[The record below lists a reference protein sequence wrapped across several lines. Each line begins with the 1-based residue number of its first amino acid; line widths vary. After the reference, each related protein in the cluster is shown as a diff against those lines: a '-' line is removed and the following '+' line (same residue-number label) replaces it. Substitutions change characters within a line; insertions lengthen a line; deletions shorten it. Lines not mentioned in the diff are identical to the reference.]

1 MAQKRLD
8 LTVGQPVAGILRFS
22 WPLVLGNLFQQ
33 LYSIVDAVII
43 GQRCGV
49 EALAAVSCTS
59 WVCWMVNALCR
70 DSGNTFGIMGSIRAG
85 QHDEETF
92 SRIVAQAL
100 LYGLLVAAAVTG
112 LSLLALDG
120 IVLALRIPENIVEA
134 ARVYLLIYLL
144 CIPPMLAFS
153 LASSLLRA
161 IGDSAV
167 TMTAMTAS
175 TAANI
180 ALDLLFVVGFGW
192 GVTGAA
198 LATLL
203 SVVLSAAIA
212 LFACMKSGLF
222 RLSRVQLRPDWTLLR
237 EAMGLLLPMLF
248 NSAIISVGGMVV
260 LSRCNMMGSSFT
272 AGRSAEGKVFGLL
285 EAVIMALQT
294 GVSVFVGQNL
304 GAKRIERIV
313 RGLHQS
319 LAVIMGIF
327 LLMAAGV
334 LAFLDPI
341 LNLFL
346 SRQDPASYAEAFRV
360 GQQALRCNLVGM
372 AVMTPMYIYRVTIQT
387 LGHAQVAAV
396 AGVGQM
402 IIRILTI
409 TVGPS
414 LIGIYAYYITD
425 CMAWAISLPI
435 VTIPCYRV
443 LERLRR
449 ENARAGTPSGG

>member
-1 MAQKRLD
+1 MAEKRMD
-8 LTVGQPVAGILRFS
+8 LTRGQPVAGILRFS
-22 WPLVLGNLFQQ
+22 GPLVLGNLFQQ
-33 LYSIVDAVII
+33 LYSSVDAVII

-85 QHDEETF
+85 QRDEGTF
-92 SRIVAQAL
+92 RRIVAQAL
-100 LYGLLVAAAVTG
+100 LYGLLVAAAVTA
-112 LSLLALDG
+112 LSVLALDG
-120 IVLALRIPENIVEA
+120 IVSVLRIPENIAQA
-134 ARVYLLIYLL
+134 ARTYLLIYLL
-144 CIPPMLAFS
+144 CIPPMLAFNR
-153 LASSLLRA
+153 ASSLLRS
-161 IGDSAV
+161 IGNSAV

-203 SVVLSAAIA
+203 SIMLSAVIA
-212 LFACMKSGLF
+212 LYACMQSGLF
-222 RLSRVQLRPDWTLLR
+222 RLRRAQLRPDWALLR

-248 NSAIISVGGMVV
+248 NSAIIAAGGMVV
-260 LSRCNMMGSSFT
+260 LSRCNMLGSSFT
-272 AGRSAEGKVFGLL
+272 AGRSAEGKIFSLL

-304 GAKRIERIV
+304 GAGQIERII

-334 LAFLDPI
+334 LVFLNPI

-346 SRQDPASYAEAFRV
+346 SRQDPASYAEAFCV
-360 GQQALRCNLVGM
+360 GQQAMRCILAGM
-372 AVMTPMYIYRVTIQT
+372 IVMTPMYIYRVTIQT
-387 LGHAQVAAV
+387 LGHAQVAAI

-435 VTIPCYRV
+435 VSIPCYRV

-449 ENARAGTPSGG
+449 GTKG